1 MRPLIL
7 ACLVATLYAGCT
19 QARYDVAV
27 SELIG
32 AYEMKSKD
40 VVEEIELRRD
50 GSYSHSISWNGG
62 SRTQQGEWSV
72 QRAGGSTWVKMSR
85 FDTSG
90 WPEELPGSGQM
101 VHISA
106 LASVD
111 GARVTLSAP
120 SGLNYRSTKR
130 E

>member
-7 ACLVATLYAGCT
+7 ACLVTTLYAGCSQT
-19 QARYDVAV
+19 RKDVAV

-32 AYEMKSKD
+32 AYEMKSKG

-50 GSYSHSISWNGG
+50 GSYSHAISWNGR

-90 WPEELPGSGQM
+90 WPEDLPGSGQM
-101 VHISA
+101 INIQA
-106 LASVD
+106 LATVD
-111 GARVTLSAP
+111 GERVTLS
-120 SGLNYRSTKR
+120 SGLDYRSTKR